1 MKMKLQGLWAVVM
14 REVNYAIHDTDILI
28 IALVMPMFYAFFY
41 GSLYL
46 QKGEHD
52 VAVVVVD
59 LDHSATSKTLIRQ
72 LDAHPF
78 IHITDEVPDLGT
90 AQERLEKFDAQGVIF
105 IPPRFESSLK
115 SGKGGDIKLYLNT
128 TRFLVSNDI
137 NKGVNEVVQT
147 AAAGIR
153 VRYFQ
158 MQGYSFKQAME
169 LMEPLHAEI
178 KPMFNTT
185 ETYGDFL
192 IPAILA
198 LILQQTLLMA
208 IAETFAKER
217 ETKTLGTLFTL
228 SNKSTWGVI
237 NGKSTFYFILFAAY
251 SLFFF
256 SVNFSIFKIPFR
268 GNPCTL
274 IALTILFLFAV
285 IYFSVFIASFFKRKI
300 IALQVLAFT
309 SYPIFLSS
317 GYSWPMQAMPLPL
330 QALAQFYP
338 ITPFLAGYTRI
349 AQMGAGW
356 GDVTKELLHLLIL
369 VGVGFI
375 ASHWRMKVVIQKE
388 MH

>member
-1 MKMKLQGLWAVVM
+1 MRLKLQGLWAVVM

-59 LDHSATSKTLIRQ
+59 LDHSATSQTLIRQ

-78 IHITDEVPDLGT
+78 IRITDEVQDLGT

-105 IPPRFESSLK
+105 IPQKFEASLK
-115 SGKGGDIKLYLNT
+115 SGKGADIKLYLNT

-147 AAAGIR
+147 AAVGIR

-158 MQGYSFKQAME
+158 MQGYSLKQAKE
-169 LMEPLHAEI
+169 LMEPLHGEI

-198 LILQQTLLMA
+198 LILQQTLLMS
-208 IAETFAKER
+208 IAETFAKR
-217 ETKTLGTLFTL
+217 
-228 SNKSTWGVI
+228 
-237 NGKSTFYFILFAAY
+237 A
-251 SLFFF
+251 
-256 SVNFSIFKIPFR
+256 
-268 GNPCTL
+268 
-274 IALTILFLFAV
+274 
-285 IYFSVFIASFFKRKI
+285 
-300 IALQVLAFT
+300 
-309 SYPIFLSS
+309 
-317 GYSWPMQAMPLPL
+317 
-330 QALAQFYP
+330 
-338 ITPFLAGYTRI
+338 
-349 AQMGAGW
+349 
-356 GDVTKELLHLLIL
+356 
-369 VGVGFI
+369 
-375 ASHWRMKVVIQKE
+375 
-388 MH
+388 